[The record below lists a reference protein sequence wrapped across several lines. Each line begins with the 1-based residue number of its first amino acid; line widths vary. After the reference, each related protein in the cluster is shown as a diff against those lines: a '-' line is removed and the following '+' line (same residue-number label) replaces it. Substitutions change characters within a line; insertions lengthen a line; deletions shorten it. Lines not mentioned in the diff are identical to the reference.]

1 MWSPSR
7 LSPWPSSFSDI
18 NDLFHSSKYLSF
30 ILFADDTSIFYR
42 HKDIQTLINTV
53 NSELCLVSSWFK
65 ANKLTLH
72 PDKTKFIL
80 FHPSRKKVNL
90 DEIHISINGAP
101 LSRVDNTKF
110 LGVIIHQNLTWK
122 PHISAVKE
130 KTSKVIGVMCK
141 SRQYLPSNTLKTLYN
156 SLFLPYINYCNIIW
170 ASTYDSHLEPLFY
183 YKRKRFALLPSHL
196 LKLTPSPFS
205 INLIFCLSTLS
216 SSAK

>member
-1 MWSPSR
+1 MIFSILQNISLLFFLLMILVFSIGTRTSR
-7 LSPWPSSFSDI
+7 
-18 NDLFHSSKYLSF
+18 
-30 ILFADDTSIFYR
+30 
-42 HKDIQTLINTV
+42 LINTV

-156 SLFLPYINYCNIIW
+156 SFLAIY
-170 ASTYDSHLEPLFY
+170 
-183 YKRKRFALLPSHL
+183 
-196 LKLTPSPFS
+196 
-205 INLIFCLSTLS
+205 
-216 SSAK
+216 